1 MKGTKMKKKRL
12 KILITLLLIL
22 MLGMLSVPFSKYFSI
37 ATHSQLMKTETI
49 RTDLP
54 KYVADPEPIQ
64 APRLK
69 DVLKASVNQNK
80 SALGQIVAPS
90 VAVSQPI
97 FVGLTQ
103 ENMAQGTVSLFPDR
117 NPESHSLTIIG
128 HHVQY
133 DSSLLFGGIQELES
147 DADVYVRYFDNYYAY
162 KVESNRI
169 IRETDLSELQDKGP
183 NYLYLITCNSA
194 TETPYRVLVTAKKV
208 TESPVKKV
216 QAAFHEKQNTIQKKQ
231 TKTYWLKFLLPLLI
245 VLMLALAF
253 LIYIWRL

>member
-12 KILITLLLIL
+12 KILITLGLLSI
-22 MLGMLSVPFSKYFSI
+22 PFSKYFSI

-49 RTDLP
+49 RTDIP
-54 KYVADPEPIQ
+54 KDVAAPEPIQ
-64 APRLK
+64 PPRLK
-69 DVLKASVNQNK
+69 DVLNASVNQDK
-80 SALGQIVAPS
+80 SAVGQIVAPS

-103 ENMAQGTVSLFPDR
+103 KNMAQGTVSLFPNR
-117 NPESHSLTIIG
+117 NPEAQSLTIIG

-133 DSSLLFGGIQELES
+133 DSSLLFGGIQELENG
-147 DADVYVRYFDNYYAY
+147 ADVYVRYFDNYYAY

-183 NYLYLITCNSA
+183 NYLYLVTCNSA

-208 TESPVKKV
+208 TDSPVKKV
-216 QAAFHEKQNTIQKKQ
+216 QSAFHEKQTAIQKTQ
-231 TKTYWLKFLLPLLI
+231 TKTYWLKFLLPLLV
-245 VLMLALAF
+245 VLILALVF